1 MAIENLLKRCND
13 IVIKIGTAA
22 ITTLSNGIDEDVIER
37 LAKSCNYL
45 LEKGKYVSI
54 VTSGAIACGKG
65 RVERYASANLPETYA
80 TIGQPILMQAYIDA
94 FAKYNRNVAQL
105 LLTDDDFDNKER
117 LKLLKRV
124 HSELLAHKEVPII
137 NENDVIATEEITF
150 GDNDILAARVT
161 VDLNQDLLLNLTV
174 YDGLISKKGRTL
186 ETARSYNAR
195 DYADFSREVRRGGSG
210 GLKSKLKSAKICT
223 DNGKI
228 CRIGNI
234 NRSIINTLMGETLST
249 TFYPD

>member
-1 MAIENLLKRCND
+1 MENLLDRVHG

-37 LAKSCNYL
+37 VAKSCNYL
-45 LEKGKYVSI
+45 LDKGKHVTI

-65 RVERYASANLPETYA
+65 RVEKYASANRPQTYA
-80 TIGQPILMQAYIDA
+80 AIGQPILMQAYIDA
-94 FAKYNRNVAQL
+94 FEKYGRNAAQL
-105 LLTDDDFDNKER
+105 LLINDDFDCRKR
-117 LKLLKRV
+117 LRLIKGV
-124 HSELLAHKEVPII
+124 HSELLAHKEVPVI
-137 NENDVIATEEITF
+137 NENDVVATEEITV
-150 GDNDILAARVT
+150 GDNDILAARLT

-174 YDGLISKKGRTL
+174 YDGLIGKKGRTV
-186 ETARSYNAR
+186 ETARSYHVK

-210 GLKSKLKSAKICT
+210 GLKSKLKSAKMCT
-223 DNGKI
+223 SAGKI

-234 NRSIINTLMGETLST
+234 NRSIINTLIGETLST

>member
-1 MAIENLLKRCND
+1 MATENLLDKVKG

-22 ITTLSNGIDEDVIER
+22 ITTLSNGIDEEVIER

-45 LEKGKYVSI
+45 LEKGKHVSI

-65 RVERYASANLPETYA
+65 IVERYASANRPETYA
-80 TIGQPILMQAYIDA
+80 AIGQAKLMQAYGDA
-94 FAKYNRNVAQL
+94 FEKYGRNAAQM
-105 LLTDDDFDNKER
+105 LLTDDDFGDRKR
-117 LKLLKRV
+117 LKLIRGV
-124 HSELLAHKEVPII
+124 HSDLTAHKEVPII

-150 GDNDILAARVT
+150 GDNDILAARIT
-161 VDLNQDLLLNLTV
+161 VDLKQDLLLNLTV
-174 YDGLISKKGRTL
+174 YDGLIDKKGRTV
-186 ETARSYNAR
+186 ETARSYHVK

-210 GLKSKLKSAKICT
+210 GLKSKLKSARICT
-223 DNGKI
+223 SAGKI